1 METQTNDMPTAQAA
15 PDVVKPSGYSQVSVR
30 QEDTIGAIFL
40 GLVSLTLLFAYFRA
54 EARNRGLLA
63 NATAR

>member
-1 METQTNDMPTAQAA
+1 METQTVETPKEKAA
-15 PDVVKPSGYSQVSVR
+15 PSVVTPSGYSEVTVR

-40 GLVSLTLLFAYFRA
+40 GLVSVILMFAYFRA

-63 NATAR
+63 KAAAL